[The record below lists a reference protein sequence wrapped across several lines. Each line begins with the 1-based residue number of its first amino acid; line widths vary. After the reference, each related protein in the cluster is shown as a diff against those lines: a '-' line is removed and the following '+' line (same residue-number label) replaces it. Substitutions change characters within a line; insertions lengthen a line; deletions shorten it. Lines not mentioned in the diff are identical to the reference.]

1 MADLEEKHNLISD
14 IDERKRVVD
23 HMLRYELYRHRDIT
37 ERLRT
42 LLGVD
47 QGTFNRSTWDILYF
61 LIQSHLQGLTPN
73 VTDIYLA
80 TGLSKGTAIT
90 GLAELERR
98 KAIDK
103 VQDREDARRRRIDI
117 SESVIGEL
125 EIFIAECADRM
136 GHSFDVAFGAPGT
149 EGTRRHSGNG
159 TAQGQEP
166 LIDLLNQLS
175 HQLRTPLTA
184 IVGFSEMIADETLGP
199 VHPVG
204 YAEYARDIRH
214 AASHLLDAM
223 NNLVDTTLAEYGVAI
238 PLGPLMQIDI
248 EEIVDAICRDAA
260 KTADRRGITLRRKW
274 SSAKGRIIGDQ
285 DRLRQCV
292 RRLVEATIASTGRG
306 NTIDVETAYEADRGV
321 TLEVIAPS
329 KPMPEIDT
337 ASKRP
342 IGAPDQNGLTQGLA
356 LIRAIVLAHGGRVDC
371 VEEAPRRFV
380 TRIFLP
386 ASGPARPK

>member
-1 MADLEEKHNLISD
+1 MTDLDGKCNTISD
-14 IDERKRVVD
+14 IEERQRVVD

-37 ERLRT
+37 ERLRK

-61 LIQSHLQGLTPN
+61 LIQSHLQGVTPN

-90 GLAELERR
+90 GLGELERR
-98 KAIDK
+98 AAIDK

-117 SESVIGEL
+117 SQSVAGEL
-125 EIFIAECADRM
+125 EVFIAECADRM
-136 GHSFDVAFGAPGT
+136 GHSYDFQPGT
-149 EGTRRHSGNG
+149 ANIPRRGGDGAEQS
-159 TAQGQEP
+159 QEP

-223 NNLVDTTLAEYGVAI
+223 NNLVDTTLAEYGVSI
-238 PLGPLMQIDI
+238 PLGPLMQLDI
-248 EEIVDAICRDAA
+248 EEIVDATCRAAA

-274 SSAKGRIIGDQ
+274 SSAKGRIAGDQ
-285 DRLRQCV
+285 DRLQQCV
-292 RRLVEATIASTGRG
+292 RRLIEATIASTGRG
-306 NTIDVETAYEADRGV
+306 NTIDVETAYEADNGV
-321 TLEVIAPS
+321 TLQVIAPS
-329 KPMPEIDT
+329 KPIPEIDT
-337 ASKRP
+337 SSART
-342 IGAPDQNGLTQGLA
+342 IGAPDQNGLLQGLA
-356 LIRAIVLAHGGRVDC
+356 LIRAIVLAHGGRLDFL
-371 VEEAPRRFV
+371 EEGPRRFV

-386 ASGPARPK
+386 AAGPARPN